1 MRRSDAVRI
10 RRQFRAYSKPSED
23 IQVGDLCYAA
33 VLPAVGNSRKLMLD
47 WSGPVKVIE
56 IINNAQLKVIET
68 NVNKPRTY
76 IAHRSKLRL
85 CKKMGEKDINPI
97 FRLPRL
103 PRDVMLQLEDELSG
117 IELPCLVEN
126 DVMDE
131 FHVDPVHHGAQRQ
144 DDDSSLDSTKTES
157 SKNTST
163 GKDASEEEQEQESE
177 DEDELQE
184 SEDEDEQFQSF
195 VDQPENPPGATEDE
209 RLSSAA
215 SEASRASNETELRIE
230 AEPEKNGVT
239 SVEHTERLS
248 LTTSETSG
256 ASSEAEL
263 RIEAE
268 PEKNLMITE
277 QEETGTVTRR
287 RSERVKTPVD
297 RFDPGLETPRESK
310 KPRTPRTPRT
320 PRKTTAR
327 SRPSLP
333 TTLRETGSR
342 ILSSIITEAWE
353 QRPLGP
359 PRQPRSVSRTSTR
372 TRAASLE
379 KMQRTGSIKI
389 NQSISTKSVS
399 RVEDR
404 RSRSESR
411 SESRS
416 RSRAGSRDRWG
427 NGLWTDNEDDNQD
440 RDRGGIHVIK
450 DKSTLVAKIKDTM
463 TLQPRTG
470 KWIPVNCKLDSKSN
484 NNFLYPIIFNSFI
497 ERNVLISKFSPQAGA
512 TRSPAVYMYNSND
525 FFVQVRKGDSVARL
539 ISLEVKDRGRAE
551 DRRMRE

>member
-56 IINNAQLKVIET
+56 IINNALLKVIET

-85 CKKMGEKDINPI
+85 CKKMGEKDVNPI

-103 PRDVMLQLEDELSG
+103 PREVMLQLEDELSA
-117 IELPCLVEN
+117 IELPCLVDN

-144 DDDSSLDSTKTES
+144 DDNSSLDSTKTES
-157 SKNTST
+157 SNKTST
-163 GKDASEEEQEQESE
+163 VKNVSEEEQEQESE
-177 DEDELQE
+177 DEDEEQE
-184 SEDEDEQFQSF
+184 SEDDDEQFQSF
-195 VDQPENPPGATEDE
+195 CDQPDNIEHSFELPGTTEDE

-215 SEASRASNETELRIE
+215 SEASRASSEAELRIE
-230 AEPEKNGVT
+230 AEPEKNSLT
-239 SVEHTERLS
+239 TAEHNETGNTERLS
-248 LTTSETSG
+248 SAASEASG

-268 PEKNLMITE
+268 PEKNTLMITE
-277 QEETGTVTRR
+277 QDKTGTITRR
-287 RSERVKTPVD
+287 RSKRVKTPVD
-297 RFDPGLETPRESK
+297 RFDPSPATPRKSK
-310 KPRTPRTPRT
+310 KPGT

-327 SRPSLP
+327 PRPSLP
-333 TTLRETGSR
+333 ETLRETGSR
-342 ILSSIITEAWE
+342 ILSSITQSVKPTINEAWE
-353 QRPLGP
+353 HRPLGP
-359 PRQPRSVSRTSTR
+359 PRQPRSESRTSTR

-379 KMQRTGSIKI
+379 KLQRTGSIKI
-389 NQSISTKSVS
+389 NQSIITKSVS
-399 RVEDR
+399 RVENR
-404 RSRSESR
+404 RIRSESR

-440 RDRGGIHVIK
+440 KDKEGIHVIGE
-450 DKSTLVAKIKDTM
+450 KSTLVAKIKDTI

-470 KWIPVNCKLDSKSN
+470 KWIPVNCKLDSK
-484 NNFLYPIIFNSFI
+484 
-497 ERNVLISKFSPQAGA
+497 
-512 TRSPAVYMYNSND
+512 
-525 FFVQVRKGDSVARL
+525 
-539 ISLEVKDRGRAE
+539 
-551 DRRMRE
+551 

>member
-1 MRRSDAVRI
+1 MIQTPPQPHTLEEDLDKIIDLMRRSDAVRI

-85 CKKMGEKDINPI
+85 CKKMGEKDVHPI

-103 PRDVMLQLEDELSG
+103 PREVMLQLEDELSA
-117 IELPCLVEN
+117 IELPCLVDN

-144 DDDSSLDSTKTES
+144 DDNSSLDSTKTES
-157 SKNTST
+157 SNKTST
-163 GKDASEEEQEQESE
+163 VKNVSEEEQEQESE
-177 DEDELQE
+177 DEEQE
-184 SEDEDEQFQSF
+184 SEDDDEQFQSF
-195 VDQPENPPGATEDE
+195 CDQPDNIKHSFELPGTAEDK

-215 SEASRASNETELRIE
+215 SEA
-230 AEPEKNGVT
+230 
-239 SVEHTERLS
+239 
-248 LTTSETSG
+248 SG

-268 PEKNLMITE
+268 PEKNGLISAEQNETGNTEGLSSTASEASGASSEAELRIEAEPEKDTLMITE
-277 QEETGTVTRR
+277 QDKAGTITRR

-297 RFDPGLETPRESK
+297 RFDPSPATPRKSK
-310 KPRTPRTPRT
+310 KPGT

-342 ILSSIITEAWE
+342 ILSSIINEAWE

-389 NQSISTKSVS
+389 NQSIITKSVS

-440 RDRGGIHVIK
+440 RDKGGIHVMRE
-450 DKSTLVAKIKDTM
+450 KSTLVAKIKDTM

-484 NNFLYPIIFNSFI
+484 NNFLYPIIFNSF
-497 ERNVLISKFSPQAGA
+497 
-512 TRSPAVYMYNSND
+512 M
-525 FFVQVRKGDSVARL
+525 
-539 ISLEVKDRGRAE
+539 RAIFL
-551 DRRMRE
+551 